1 MDAPSCPR
9 GTGGWAL
16 AGLALAGCVG
26 GATTELAPE
35 GPPEILQVI
44 TIERHRMSNGS
55 TVNRPVIAY
64 GRHPDATE
72 DEQHPITTAPVTGQR
87 VQVIVDELLL
97 GRTLEELQCA
107 ALVDEDDFARL
118 PAGVTADDLAR
129 CSGSPEQLAATCVGE
144 RAVCLR
150 SDGTPVGILD
160 RFDGNGQ
167 ARPDG
172 VPDVLRLIEGAAALR
187 CGSGELWRDIP
198 ADPLNSFWQP
208 SGNQQRLDDL
218 DDGFRGFFLLGP
230 SVVVIPRAPL
240 PVASRCYPVFGEEVV
255 DKSGIRPCAG
265 IPCTPGDT
273 SPAAFETEPLTALTL
288 TPADGSTGVPR
299 NLEIVLTTSAP
310 LAAAP
315 TISVAP
321 PTAFSVVF
329 TPSMPTRVT
338 LRSMAMLSP
347 QTRFTFSVTLRDTYG
362 LGPATPLTFSL
373 TTGGS
378 PTL

>member
-1 MDAPSCPR
+1 M
-9 GTGGWAL
+9 
-16 AGLALAGCVG
+16 GCLG

-44 TIERHRMSNGS
+44 AIERHTMDNGA

-107 ALVDEDDFARL
+107 ATVDEDDFARL
-118 PAGVTADDLAR
+118 PPGATAEDLAR
-129 CSGSPEQLAATCVGE
+129 CSGTPEQLAATCVGE
-144 RAVCLR
+144 RAVCVR
-150 SDGTPVGILD
+150 ADGTPVGILD
-160 RFDGNGQ
+160 RFDSAGQ

-172 VPDVLRLIEGAAALR
+172 APDVLRLIDGAAALR
-187 CGSGELWRDIP
+187 CTSGGASRDIP
-198 ADPLNSFWQP
+198 AEQMASFWQP
-208 SGNQQRLDDL
+208 SGNQQRLEDL

-230 SVVVIPRAPL
+230 SVVLIPKGPL
-240 PVASRCYPVFGEEVV
+240 PVASRCHPVFGDEVV

-265 IPCTPGDT
+265 VPCTPGDT
-273 SPAAFETEPLTALTL
+273 SPAAFETVPLTALTL
-288 TPADGSTGVPR
+288 TPPDGATGVPR

-310 LAAAP
+310 LAEAP
-315 TISVAP
+315 TISVLPA
-321 PTAFSVVF
+321 ASFSVLF
-329 TPSMPTRVT
+329 SATAPNRVT
-338 LRSMAMLSP
+338 LRSTAMLSP
-347 QTRFTFSVTLRDTYG
+347 QTRYTFSVPLRDTFG
-362 LGPATPLTFSL
+362 LGPAAPLTFSL